1 MQALIFSVVCHG
13 PKGDGE
19 TVFVSLHYNHLI
31 TVCLCLLGGARH
43 SPRSTSPLLQGTACM
58 IQKQCISGH
67 KGDCEIPVS
76 CLPNSTLTPLHIFPP
91 KLKSNFVS
99 ISGNHSSLESWPQPQ
114 GMNVD
119 QSKSMV
125 TLLPLLVAGFRK
137 GHSMPF

>member
-1 MQALIFSVVCHG
+1 MQALIFSAICPG
-13 PKGDGE
+13 PKGDRE

-31 TVCLCLLGGARH
+31 TVFLCPLWGARH
-43 SPRSTSPLLQGTACM
+43 SPRSASPLLQGAAPM
-58 IQKQCISGH
+58 VQKQCSSGH
-67 KGDCEIPVS
+67 KGNCGIPVS

-91 KLKSNFVS
+91 KLKPNFVPV
-99 ISGNHSSLESWPQPQ
+99 SGNHSSLESWPQPQ